1 MAPTRNHLLAK
12 GIRNANKLTAAARVR
27 QCVWV
32 CVCSGRVCGR
42 QPGVDVC
49 VSVFATKLG
58 CKQLYSQLTGGEKW
72 REAVGVRVRVV
83 SALCLHSLSLSLP
96 ASAGKMLKMLKMK

>member
-1 MAPTRNHLLAK
+1 M
-12 GIRNANKLTAAARVR
+12 GVG
-27 QCVWV
+27 V

-42 QPGVDVC
+42 QPGVNVCVC

-72 REAVGVRVRVV
+72 REAVGVRVRVRVV
-83 SALCLHSLSLSLP
+83 SALCLHSPPLSLP
-96 ASAGKMLKMLKMK
+96 AGAGKMLKMLKMK